1 MELRLDSEDAINKA
15 RQIRGLADEM
25 QKNLTSSQET
35 MEYIKRRTTKMRKEL
50 KKIVEK
56 IAIRSVTTE
65 ANATCPWA
73 SYQPKVPEVAKKL
86 RKH

>member
-1 MELRLDSEDAINKA
+1 
-15 RQIRGLADEM
+15 
-25 QKNLTSSQET
+25 

-50 KKIVEK
+50 KKIVKK

-65 ANATCPWA
+65 ANATCQWA

>member
-1 MELRLDSEDAINKA
+1 
-15 RQIRGLADEM
+15 
-25 QKNLTSSQET
+25 